1 MKKTLSLFLAL
12 ALSLALV
19 VPASAADGIDICSFS
34 SDDGNTLTFSA
45 ARVVRRDIKL
55 DYEEDGILVIPN
67 GTCVLVQPG
76 STITF
81 SGVDEFIEMELYTK
95 HGDAYWDSWESI
107 FLAQD
112 DPTIP
117 DTINVDDLFTR
128 IVDVVDE
135 ELVAMGSFQLW
146 NMKLNNYNTIYIIL
160 DDSGSAQPQQPA
172 GPQVSDWA
180 KDQVARAKA
189 SGLVPDGLGDDYRVN
204 ATRAQF
210 AAIAV
215 QLYLAKTGYGEPYV
229 EDMESPFTDTN
240 DPAVLQASVLNLV
253 NGMGDGTFAPNALVT
268 REQAAVMLSQVH
280 LRTGGSVGGGE
291 PAFAD
296 KDNIS
301 SWAKYYVSFMN
312 DNGIISGVGDNRFD
326 PQGNASIEQALSI
339 SLRMLENLK

>member
-1 MKKTLSLFLAL
+1 MGGTWTFSSAKVESRDLKLDDGDG
-12 ALSLALV
+12 LV
-19 VPASAADGIDICSFS
+19 VYP
-34 SDDGNTLTFSA
+34 NETF
-45 ARVVRRDIKL
+45 
-55 DYEEDGILVIPN
+55 ILVR
-67 GTCVLVQPG
+67 PG
-76 STITF
+76 STITY
-81 SGVDEFIEMELYTK
+81 SGTTDNPIGSIDELYAKSGDSYYALGGGQDLYDDEEEGVSSTLNVDELFTNCSFDEEEIVAMALITIWTSDSTDIEELYNGIK
-95 HGDAYWDSWESI
+95 YYYIVLADSSS
-107 FLAQD
+107 
-112 DPTIP
+112 T
-117 DTINVDDLFTR
+117 
-128 IVDVVDE
+128 
-135 ELVAMGSFQLW
+135 
-146 NMKLNNYNTIYIIL
+146 
-160 DDSGSAQPQQPA
+160 QPQQPA